1 MSGGGGGSN
10 SVKDTPEQRQLAQVA
25 AEKWNYAQDNLAPLE
40 NAYMESVGD
49 MTNAGNMSYIAGRTL
64 QSQQQAVSEASQQAG
79 RQLGQAG
86 IDPSSGRAQA
96 AMSGIALGGANAG
109 GETLGRAQFEQ
120 ENQQIRGLQNIVAI
134 GQGQAGQAQQG
145 LSNVASQ
152 SAADARQSAAN
163 QFNRRSANLQ
173 LLGQLSGAGAAN
185 YMNGMS
191 GGGAQP
197 ATGLNL
203 YQQANTTGG
212 LYNTT
217 GTGGVAPGQGAGY
230 FGGF

>member
-1 MSGGGGGSN
+1 MSGGGGGGGDTT
-10 SVKDTPEQRQLAQVA
+10 VKDTPEQRQLAQVA
-25 AEKWNYAQDNLAPLE
+25 AEKWNFAQEKLAPLE

-49 MTNAGNMSYIAGRTL
+49 MTNAGNMSYIAGRTM
-64 QSQQQAVSEASQQAG
+64 QSQQQAVSNASEQAG
-79 RQLGQAG
+79 MQLSQAG
-86 IDPSSGRAQA
+86 IDPSSGRAQS
-96 AMSGIALGGANAG
+96 AMSGISLGGANAG

-120 ENQQIRGLQNIVAI
+120 ENQQIQGLQNIVAI

-145 LSNVASQ
+145 LSNIASQ

-185 YMNGMS
+185 YMN
-191 GGGAQP
+191 QP
-197 ATGLNL
+197 APAQGLNL
-203 YQQANTTGG
+203 YQQAN
-212 LYNTT
+212 
-217 GTGGVAPGQGAGY
+217 TGGVAPGQGAGY